1 MYVENFLMGTREN
14 TSHVLLVLT
23 FIPVTPGLLL
33 FCVDFAFS
41 AKSYYSVFM
50 HSSVQSPLDLVANM
64 INRGSALT
72 IPAILSKPFSVMY

>member
-14 TSHVLLVLT
+14 TCHVLLILT

-33 FCVDFAFS
+33 FRVDFAFS
-41 AKSYYSVFM
+41 AKIILFSI
-50 HSSVQSPLDLVANM
+50 HALKQSPLDLVANM
-64 INRGSALT
+64 INGGSALT